1 MSQPSVISPEVIR
14 GFRGITTA
22 SVADALW
29 ALGVSGHMSHEIKP
43 FMKVKIV
50 GPAVTVREEP
60 TTEKVPPSHALE
72 LIDNSA
78 PGSVIVIA
86 IDGFRDVA
94 VWGGLMTAGAV
105 ANGLEGAVLDGAVRD
120 VEEIERDFGF
130 PVFSR
135 SVCPSTTVG
144 RFKTVAANVPVSV
157 GGVTV
162 NPGDLIVGDR
172 DGVIVVP
179 SGMAEAVLKG
189 AQEIEDREREQ
200 TRLIRESKSIL
211 QGLAKYQRI

>member
-1 MSQPSVISPEVIR
+1 MSQQSTISPEIIQA
-14 GFRGITTA
+14 FRCITTA

-29 ALGVSGHMSHEIKP
+29 GLGIAGHMCHEIKP

-60 TTEKVPPSHALE
+60 TSERVPPSHALE
-72 LIDNSA
+72 LIDHSA
-78 PGSVIVIA
+78 PGSVIVIG

-105 ANGLEGAVLDGAVRD
+105 ANGIEGAVLDGGVRD

-135 SVCPSTTVG
+135 SICPATTVG
-144 RFKTVAANVPVSV
+144 RFKTVAANELVNV

-172 DGVIVVP
+172 DGVVVVP
-179 SGMAEAVLKG
+179 ASLVDAVLKE
-189 AQEIEDREREQ
+189 AQDIENREREQ
-200 TRLIRESKSIL
+200 TRLIHETKSL
-211 QGLAKYQRI
+211 LKGLEKYQRI

>member
-1 MSQPSVISPEVIR
+1 MSQQSAISLEIIR
-14 GFRGITTA
+14 AFRSITTA

-29 ALGVSGHMSHEIKP
+29 GLEIAGHMSHEIKP

-60 TTEKVPPSHALE
+60 TSERVPPSHALE
-72 LIDNSA
+72 LIDHCA
-78 PGSVIVIA
+78 AGSVIVIG

-105 ANGLEGAVLDGAVRD
+105 VNGIEGAVLDGGVRD

-130 PVFSR
+130 PVFAR
-135 SVCPSTTVG
+135 SICPATTVG
-144 RFKTVAANVPVSV
+144 RFKTVAANEPVNV
-157 GGVTV
+157 GGVIV

-172 DGVIVVP
+172 DGVVVVP
-179 SGMAEAVLKG
+179 TSLVEAVLKE
-189 AQEIEDREREQ
+189 AQDIEDREREQ
-200 TRLIRESKSIL
+200 TRLIRESKSL
-211 QGLAKYQRI
+211 LKGLEKYQRI

>member
-1 MSQPSVISPEVIR
+1 MSQQSAISLEIIQA
-14 GFRGITTA
+14 FRCITTA

-29 ALGVSGHMSHEIKP
+29 GLGIAGHMDHEIKP

-60 TTEKVPPSHALE
+60 TTERVPPSHALE

-105 ANGLEGAVLDGAVRD
+105 VNGIEGAVLDGGVRD

-130 PVFSR
+130 PVFAR
-135 SVCPSTTVG
+135 SICPATTVG
-144 RFKTVAANVPVSV
+144 TFQDRSSKRAGKRWRCHRQPWRFNGRRSGWCSRGTSQP
-157 GGVTV
+157 GG
-162 NPGDLIVGDR
+162 G
-172 DGVIVVP
+172 
-179 SGMAEAVLKG
+179 SA
-189 AQEIEDREREQ
+189 
-200 TRLIRESKSIL
+200 
-211 QGLAKYQRI
+211 

>member
-1 MSQPSVISPEVIR
+1 MSQQSTIPFEIIQA
-14 GFRGITTA
+14 FRSITTA

-29 ALGVSGHMSHEIKP
+29 GLEIAGHMSHEIKP

-60 TTEKVPPSHALE
+60 TSERVPPSHALE
-72 LIDNSA
+72 LIDHCS
-78 PGSVIVIA
+78 PGSVIVIG

-105 ANGLEGAVLDGAVRD
+105 VNGIEGAVLDGGVRD

-130 PVFSR
+130 PVFAR
-135 SVCPSTTVG
+135 SICPATTVG
-144 RFKTVAANVPVSV
+144 RFKTVAANEPVNV
-157 GGVTV
+157 GGVIV

-172 DGVIVVP
+172 DGVVVVP
-179 SGMAEAVLKG
+179 TSLVEAVLKE
-189 AQEIEDREREQ
+189 AQDIEDREREQ
-200 TRLIRESKSIL
+200 TRLIRESKSL
-211 QGLAKYQRI
+211 LKGLEKYQRI

>member
-1 MSQPSVISPEVIR
+1 MTQQTTFSPEIIQA
-14 GFRGITTA
+14 FRKITTA

-29 ALGVSGHMSHEIKP
+29 GLEVSGHMDYEIKP

-60 TTEKVPPSHALE
+60 TTDRIPPSHALE
-72 LIDNSA
+72 LIDNSPA
-78 PGSVIVIA
+78 GSVIVIA

-105 ANGLEGAVLDGAVRD
+105 VNGIEGAVLDGGVRD

-135 SVCPSTTVG
+135 SICPATTVG
-144 RFKTVAANVPVSV
+144 RFKTVAANEPVIV

-179 SGMAEAVLKG
+179 ANLVAEVLKA
-189 AQEIEDREREQ
+189 AQDIEDREREQ
-200 TRLIRESKSIL
+200 TRLIHETKSL
-211 QGLAKYQRI
+211 LKGLEKYQRI

>member
-1 MSQPSVISPEVIR
+1 MSQPNAISPEMISA
-14 GFRGITTA
+14 FRSITTA

-29 ALGVSGHMSHEIKP
+29 ALGVSGHMTHEIKP

-60 TTEKVPPSHALE
+60 TTEKVPPSHALD
-72 LIDNSA
+72 LIDHSA

-94 VWGGLMTAGAV
+94 IWGGLMTAGAV
-105 ANGLEGAVLDGAVRD
+105 VNGLEGAVLDGGVRD

-135 SVCPSTTVG
+135 SICPATTVG
-144 RFKTVAANVPVSV
+144 RFKTVAANVPVTV

-179 SGMAEAVLKG
+179 SGMVEAVLKG
-189 AQEIEDREREQ
+189 AQDIEDREREQ
-200 TRLIRESKSIL
+200 TRLIREAKSL
-211 QGLAKYQRI
+211 LKGLEKYQRI

>member
-1 MSQPSVISPEVIR
+1 MSQQSTISPEVIKA
-14 GFRGITTA
+14 FREITTA

-29 ALGVSGHMSHEIKP
+29 GLGVSGHMTHEIKP

-60 TTEKVPPSHALE
+60 TTEKVPPTHALE
-72 LIDNSA
+72 LIDHSA

-86 IDGFRDVA
+86 INGFPDVA

-105 ANGLEGAVLDGAVRD
+105 VNGLEGAVLDGAVRD

-135 SVCPSTTVG
+135 SICPATTVG
-144 RFKTVAANVPVSV
+144 RFKTVAANEPVTV

-172 DGVIVVP
+172 DGVVVVP
-179 SGMAEAVLKG
+179 ASLAEAVLTA
-189 AQEIEDREREQ
+189 AQDIEERERQQ
-200 TRLIRESKSIL
+200 TRLIRETKSL
-211 QGLAKYQRI
+211 LKGLEKYQRI

>member
-1 MSQPSVISPEVIR
+1 MC
-14 GFRGITTA
+14 
-22 SVADALW
+22 
-29 ALGVSGHMSHEIKP
+29 HEIKP

-50 GPAVTVREEP
+50 GPAVTVCEEL
-60 TTEKVPPSHALE
+60 TTERVPPSHALE
-72 LIDNSA
+72 LIDHSL

-105 ANGLEGAVLDGAVRD
+105 VNELEGAVLDGGVRD

-130 PVFSR
+130 PVFAR
-135 SVCPSTTVG
+135 SICPATTVG

-172 DGVIVVP
+172 DGVVVVLA
-179 SGMAEAVLKG
+179 SLVEAVLKE
-189 AQEIEDREREQ
+189 AQDIEDREREQ
-200 TRLIRESKSIL
+200 TRLIRETKSL
-211 QGLAKYQRI
+211 LKGLEKYQRI

>member
-1 MSQPSVISPEVIR
+1 MTGQNTFSPEIIQA
-14 GFRGITTA
+14 FRKITTA

-29 ALGVSGHMSHEIKP
+29 GLGVSGHMDHEIKP

-60 TTEKVPPSHALE
+60 TTERIPPSHALE
-72 LIDNSA
+72 LIDNSPA
-78 PGSVIVIA
+78 GSVIVIA

-105 ANGLEGAVLDGAVRD
+105 VNGIEGAVLDGGVRD

-135 SVCPSTTVG
+135 SICPATTVG
-144 RFKTVAANVPVSV
+144 RFKTVAANEPINV

-179 SGMAEAVLKG
+179 AKLVEEVLKA
-189 AQEIEDREREQ
+189 AQDIEDREREQ
-200 TRLIRESKSIL
+200 TRLIHETKSL
-211 QGLAKYQRI
+211 LKGLEKYQRI